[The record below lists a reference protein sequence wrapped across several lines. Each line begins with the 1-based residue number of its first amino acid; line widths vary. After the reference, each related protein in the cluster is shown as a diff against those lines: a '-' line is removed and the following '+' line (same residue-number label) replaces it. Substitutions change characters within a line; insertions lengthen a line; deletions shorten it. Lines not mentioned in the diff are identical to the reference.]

1 MSGRRPYPGNQGDTQ
16 PTALRFG
23 HRDGALCAECEA
35 GDYPETRA
43 SVHFTDK
50 YGNDADLCADHWD
63 LYGDEYEDGGRAC
76 FDDGPQEVCT
86 GDPLSGFGAGTRVFR
101 G

>member
-1 MSGRRPYPGNQGDTQ
+1 MPTPGFQAATQ
-16 PTALRFG
+16 PAGLRFG

-43 SVHFTDK
+43 TVHFTDL
-50 YGNDADLCADHWD
+50 YGNDVDVCADHWEI
-63 LYGDEYEDGGRAC
+63 YADEYEDGGRAC
-76 FDDGPQEVCT
+76 LEDGPQEVCT
-86 GDPLSGFGAGTRVFR
+86 GDPLSGFGAGTPVYR